1 LDILSRALWTT
12 AAGIGARKKFM
23 QPIDLRWLAPWSV
36 LPDLIVFSVPAVVR
50 IWRFLAGVSKTLLPH
65 GNGPH
70 FDWLWGLYNGTH
82 SLLVFAVCFVAAW
95 LLFRK
100 PPLEMLGW
108 ALHMVIDVFTHR
120 GMFAVKFL
128 WPVPSLHFD
137 GMRWE
142 TPWFLPV
149 KFRGPRGSLDVV
161 VD

>member
-1 LDILSRALWTT
+1 LDILFRALWTT

-50 IWRFLAGVSKTLLPH
+50 IWRFLAGVSKTLLPD

-108 ALHMVIDVFTHR
+108 ALHMVIEFLRTAACSRSSFCGRFRRFTSMACGGKR
-120 GMFAVKFL
+120 LGFCQ
-128 WPVPSLHFD
+128 
-137 GMRWE
+137 
-142 TPWFLPV
+142 
-149 KFRGPRGSLDVV
+149 
-161 VD
+161 